1 MTLPFDLSTLFIA
14 ALAVC
19 AAYTVFGITAFGA
32 ALVSVPVL
40 SHFYPLDF
48 VLPMCT
54 MLDVSAALAMGTRV
68 SREADLR
75 ELKWLAPMA
84 VLGAVLGVTLLVSLP
99 RQATLAAFGT
109 FLLVY
114 GIYML
119 RQGGGPGVR
128 VSRGWGPVAGIVG
141 GTMGTLFGAAGPAYA
156 IYLSRR
162 LPDKHQ
168 LRTTLSTMVLISTTS
183 RALVFAVGGLL
194 LADRLLMYVILL
206 PFALLGFWIGSRLHG
221 RISRDQ
227 VLRLMSVLLL
237 LMGISLLKRAYSS

>member
-1 MTLPFDLSTLFIA
+1 MTIPFDLSTLFIA

-40 SHFYPLDF
+40 THFYALDF

-68 SREADLR
+68 SREADLS

-84 VLGAVLGVTLLVSLP
+84 ILGAVLGVTLLVNLP
-99 RQATLAAFGT
+99 RQATLTAFGI
-109 FLLVY
+109 FLIGY
-114 GIYML
+114 GVYML
-119 RQGGGPGVR
+119 RQGSVLGLISR
-128 VSRGWGPVAGIVG
+128 VWAPIAGIAG

-162 LPDKHQ
+162 LPDKHK
-168 LRTTLSTMVLISTTS
+168 LRATLSTMALISTTS

-194 LADRLLMYVILL
+194 LADRLLMYVMLL
-206 PFALLGFWIGSRLHG
+206 PFALLGCLIGGKLHG
-221 RISRDQ
+221 RISRNQ
-227 VLRLMSVLLL
+227 VLRFMSVLLL
-237 LMGISLLKRAYSS
+237 FMGVSLLMRASDS